1 MSIGVEKTPFLRMVR
16 SITRVSKGQ
25 ANSQTILIFKMGLIV
40 VRMDYRVCIVKVER
54 RLPMNEQQRLASQQ
68 ANSSMKKGE
77 KDYSKYFESVYQ
89 PPSLKDAKKRGKE
102 EVKIERDFGLPEEF
116 RNFGAGRKFY
126 IRTYGCQ
133 MNEHDT
139 EVMAGIF
146 TALGYEPTFSTK
158 DADVILLNTCAIRE
172 NAENKVFGELGH
184 LKPLKQR
191 NPDLLIGVC
200 GCMSQEESVVNK
212 IMQKNQHVDMVFG
225 THNIHRLP
233 YILKDAMFSKAT
245 VVEVWSKEGDVIE
258 NLPKVR
264 RGDIKAWVNIMYGCD
279 KFCTYCIVPYTR
291 GKERS
296 RRPED
301 IINEIRHLAANG
313 YKEITLLG
321 QNVNAYGKD
330 FEDLEYGLGDLMDEL
345 RKIDIARVR
354 FTTSHPRDFDDH
366 LIEVLGKGGNLVEHI
381 HLPVQSGSTD
391 MLKIMA
397 RKYSREH
404 YLELV
409 RKIKEAIPNAVL
421 TTDIIV
427 GFPNET
433 DEQFEETMS
442 LYREVGFDS
451 AFTFIYSP
459 REGTPAA
466 KMKDNVPMEVKKER
480 LQRLNALVNEYS
492 MEKNKRYVGQIVEV
506 LVDGESKNNPDVLAG
521 YTRANK
527 LVNFVAPKS
536 AIAQLVKVKVT
547 EAKTWSLNGELVE
560 EPIEVK

>member
-1 MSIGVEKTPFLRMVR
+1 
-16 SITRVSKGQ
+16 
-25 ANSQTILIFKMGLIV
+25 
-40 VRMDYRVCIVKVER
+40 
-54 RLPMNEQQRLASQQ
+54 MNEEQRISAGQIKSGLV
-68 ANSSMKKGE
+68 NKEDKNE
-77 KDYSKYFESVYQ
+77 KDYSQYFQTVYKQ
-89 PPSLKDAKKRGKE
+89 PNLKKARRRGGE
-102 EVKIERDFGLPEEF
+102 EVAYFDDFEIEDRFQNMG
-116 RNFGAGRKFY
+116 NGRKFY

-146 TALGYEPTFSTK
+146 TALGYEVTDTVE
-158 DADVILLNTCAIRE
+158 DANIILLNTCAIRE

-191 NPDLLIGVC
+191 NPDILIGVC

-212 IMQKNQHVDMVFG
+212 ILQTYDQVDMIFG

-233 YILKDAMFSKAT
+233 NILHEAYMSKEM
-245 VVEVWSKEGDVIE
+245 VIEVWSKEGDIIE

-264 RGDIKAWVNIMYGCD
+264 HGDIKAWVNIMYGCD

-301 IINEIRHLAANG
+301 IIQEIRQLAAGG

-330 FEDLEYGLGDLMDEL
+330 FDDLDYRFGDLMDDL
-345 RKIDIARVR
+345 RKIDIPRVR

-366 LIEVLGKGGNLVEHI
+366 LIEVLAKGGNLVEHI
-381 HLPVQSGSTD
+381 HLPVQSGSTSI
-391 MLKIMA
+391 LKIMG
-397 RKYSREH
+397 RIYSREE

-409 RKIKEAIPNAVL
+409 RKIKTAIPDVSL

-433 DEQFEETMS
+433 DEQFEETMT
-442 LYREVGFDS
+442 LYEEVGFET
-451 AFTFIYSP
+451 AYTYIYSP
-459 REGTPAA
+459 RDGTPAE
-466 KMKDNVPMEVKKER
+466 KMADNIPMEVKKER
-480 LQRLNALVNEYS
+480 LQRLNKLVNDYS
-492 MEKNKRYVGQIVEV
+492 LKAMQQFEGQTVEV
-506 LVDGESKNNPDVLAG
+506 LVEGESKRNDEVLSG
-521 YTRANK
+521 YTRKNK
-527 LVNFVAPKS
+527 LVNFRAPKDV
-536 AIAQLVKVKVT
+536 IGKLVHVKIT
-547 EAKTWSLNGELVE
+547 DAKTWSLDGEFIGVAE
-560 EPIEVK
+560 KKEVVL

>member
-1 MSIGVEKTPFLRMVR
+1 
-16 SITRVSKGQ
+16 
-25 ANSQTILIFKMGLIV
+25 
-40 VRMDYRVCIVKVER
+40 
-54 RLPMNEQQRLASQQ
+54 MNEKQRLESQQ
-68 ANSSMKKGE
+68 VQAANSSDKKSE
-77 KDYSKYFESVYQ
+77 KDFSKYFESVYT

-102 EVKIERDFGLPEEF
+102 DVQYQDFAIPEEF
-116 RNFGAGRKFY
+116 KNMGKGRHFY

-146 TALGYEPTFSTK
+146 IGLGYEPTDSVEN
-158 DADVILLNTCAIRE
+158 ANVILLNTCAIRE

-184 LKPLKQR
+184 LKHLKQK
-191 NPDLLIGVC
+191 NPDVLIGVC

-212 IMQKNQHVDMVFG
+212 ILKTYNQVDMIFG

-233 YILKDAMFSKAT
+233 NILQEAYMSKEM
-245 VVEVWSKEGDVIE
+245 VIEVWSKEGDIIE

-301 IINEIRHLAANG
+301 IIQEVRHLAAQG

-330 FEDLEYGLGDLMDEL
+330 FEDIKYGLGDLMDEI
-345 RKIDIARVR
+345 RKIDIPRIR

-366 LIEVLGKGGNLVEHI
+366 LIEVLSKGGNLLEHI
-381 HLPVQSGSTD
+381 HLPVQSGSTEV
-391 MLKIMA
+391 LKIMA
-397 RKYSREH
+397 RKYSREE

-409 RKIKEAIPNAVL
+409 RKIKAAIPNASF

-427 GFPNET
+427 GYPNET
-433 DEQFEETMS
+433 DEQFEETLS
-442 LYREVGFDS
+442 LYREVGFEG
-451 AFTFIYSP
+451 AYTFIYSP

-466 KMKDNVPMEVKKER
+466 KMQDNVPMEVKKER
-480 LQRLNALVNEYS
+480 LQRLNALVNEFSAAAMKKYQDQ
-492 MEKNKRYVGQIVEV
+492 VVEV
-506 LVDGESKNNPDVLAG
+506 LVEGESKNNPEVLAG
-521 YTRANK
+521 YTRNSK
-527 LVNFVAPKS
+527 LVNFKGPKS
-536 AIAQLVKVKVT
+536 AIGKLVKVKIT
-547 EAKTWSLNGELVE
+547 DAKTWSLNGEMIE
-560 EPIEVK
+560 ELEAIEVN

>member
-1 MSIGVEKTPFLRMVR
+1 
-16 SITRVSKGQ
+16 
-25 ANSQTILIFKMGLIV
+25 
-40 VRMDYRVCIVKVER
+40 
-54 RLPMNEQQRLASQQ
+54 MNEKQRVESQQ
-68 ANSSMKKGE
+68 VVAGNLPDKKSE
-77 KDYSKYFESVYQ
+77 KDFSKYFEAVYA

-102 EVKIERDFGLPEEF
+102 EVNYHKDFHIAEEF
-116 RNFGAGRKFY
+116 QGLGEGKKFY

-146 TALGYEPTFSTK
+146 LGLGYAPTDTVN

-184 LKPLKQR
+184 LKTLKKTR
-191 NPDLLIGVC
+191 PNLLIGVC

-212 IMQKNQHVDMVFG
+212 ILKTYNQVDMVFG

-233 YILKDAMFSKAT
+233 NILKEAYMSKEM
-245 VVEVWSKEGDVIE
+245 VLEVWSKEGDVIE

-264 RGDIKAWVNIMYGCD
+264 KGEIKAWVNIMYGCD

-301 IINEIRHLAANG
+301 IIQEVRHLAAQG
-313 YKEITLLG
+313 YKEVTLLG

-330 FEDLEYGLGDLMDEL
+330 FDDLQYGLGDLMNEIS
-345 RKIDIARVR
+345 KIDIPRIR
-354 FTTSHPRDFDDH
+354 FTTSHPRDFDDR
-366 LIEVLGKGGNLVEHI
+366 LVEVLAQGGNLLDHI
-381 HLPVQSGSTD
+381 HLPVQSGSSEV
-391 MLKIMA
+391 LKMMA
-397 RKYSREH
+397 RKYDRKR

-409 RKIKEAIPNAVL
+409 GKIRTAMPNSSL

-433 DEQFEETMS
+433 DEQFEETLS
-442 LYREVGFDS
+442 LYREVEFDT
-451 AFTFIYSP
+451 AYTYIYSP

-466 KMKDNVPMEVKKER
+466 KMEDNIPMEVKKER
-480 LQRLNALVNEYS
+480 LQRLNALVNETSAKKMQEY
-492 MEKNKRYVGQIVEV
+492 EGKIVEV
-506 LVDGESKNNPDVLAG
+506 LVEGESKKNPDVLAG
-521 YTRANK
+521 YTDKSK
-527 LVNFVAPKS
+527 LVNFRGPKS
-536 AIAQLVKVKVT
+536 IVGKIIKVKVT
-547 EAKTWSLNGELVE
+547 KAKTWSLDGELVDETVE
-560 EPIEVK
+560 EAMGVN